1 MNPKQFFLI
10 VFAHRYIAATVFMVM
25 LALGVVAT
33 FLTSKTYVASTD
45 LLVSART
52 DPIAGTQTAQQGNYI
67 ATQIAIIESERVAI
81 GVVRKLNLKDSE
93 KWTERWQSSTQGKVP
108 FDSFAASFIR
118 KGLEVVPPKGTNVIR
133 LNFEGGDPKF
143 VADAANAFASTY
155 LELNVDLR
163 VEPAKQYADW
173 FDDRVKTLRQ
183 NVEEA
188 QARLSAFQRKK
199 GIVAGTD
206 QRADQETQR
215 LDQLTSQLVAVQG
228 ENIAM
233 SSRQKMSGG
242 ELSPDV
248 QASMAVQ
255 NIKSELARSEAKLSE
270 VSLTLGP
277 NHPQRQQLEGQVVVL
292 RKQLD
297 EEMRRVSG
305 GTNTAQTTA
314 SMREAELRGVIAAQK
329 GRVMALRQQQDEMS
343 VLVQDVEA
351 AKRTY
356 DSVLQRSN
364 QLNLEKQT
372 DQADVTVLTQAS
384 EPTKPAKPNMVKYLG
399 GSLLVA
405 LAAAFAAAFGLE
417 MLDRRVRIVGDIKL
431 ADVPVLGVIE
441 HRSDKYTLEER
452 LTLSKKFFT
461 QRKERKE
468 IIAASRLGSL

>member
-1 MNPKQFFLI
+1 MKPKQIFLI
-10 VFAHRYIAATVFMVM
+10 VFAHRYIATVVFLAM
-25 LALGVVAT
+25 LVIGVVLT
-33 FLTSKTYVASTD
+33 FLTPKTYVASTD
-45 LLVSART
+45 LLVDARI
-52 DPIAGTQTAQQGNYI
+52 DPIAGTQSTQQGNYI
-67 ATQIAIIESERVAI
+67 ATQIAIIQSERVAV
-81 GVVRKLNLKDSE
+81 GVVNKLMLKDSP
-93 KWTERWQSSTQGKVP
+93 KWQELWQSSTNGKVP
-108 FDSFAASFIR
+108 FDSFAANLIR
-118 KGLEVVPPKGTNVIR
+118 KGMEVEPPKGTNVIR
-133 LNFEGGDPKF
+133 LNFEGSDPKF
-143 VADAANAFASTY
+143 VTDAANAFASTY
-155 LELNVDLR
+155 LSLNVNLR
-163 VEPAKQYADW
+163 VEPAKQYAEW

-183 NVEEA
+183 NVEDA
-188 QARLSAFQRKK
+188 QAKLSAYQRKK
-199 GIVAGTD
+199 GIVGTD
-206 QRADQETQR
+206 QKADQETQR

-233 SSRQKMSGG
+233 TSRQKMSGG

-255 NIKSELARSEAKLSE
+255 GIKSELARTEAKLSE

-314 SMREAELRGVIAAQK
+314 SMRESELRGVIAAQK

-364 QLNLEKQT
+364 QLNLEKQS
-372 DQADVTVLTQAS
+372 DQADVTVLTLAS
-384 EPTKPAKPNMVKYLG
+384 EPTSPSKPNMLKYLS
-399 GSLLVA
+399 GSLLAA
-405 LAAAFAAAFGLE
+405 LAAAFASAFGLE
-417 MLDRRVRIVGDIKL
+417 MLDRRVRVVGDIKM
-431 ADVPVLGVIE
+431 ADVPVLGIIE
-441 HRSDKYTLEER
+441 RRSDKYTLEER

>member
-1 MNPKQFFLI
+1 MNPKQIFLI
-10 VFAHRYIAATVFMVM
+10 VFAHRYIAAVVFLAM
-25 LALGVVAT
+25 LVIGVVFT
-33 FLTSKTYVASTD
+33 FLTPKTYVASTD
-45 LLVSART
+45 LLVDARI
-52 DPIAGTQTAQQGNYI
+52 DPIAGTQSTQQGNYI
-67 ATQIAIIESERVAI
+67 ATQIAIIQSERVAV
-81 GVVRKLNLKDSE
+81 GVVNKLMLKDSP
-93 KWTERWQSSTQGKVP
+93 KWQELWQSSTKGKVP
-108 FDSFAASFIR
+108 FESFAANVIR
-118 KGLEVVPPKGTNVIR
+118 KGMEVEPPKGTNVIR
-133 LNFEGGDPKF
+133 LSYEGSDPKF
-143 VADAANAFASTY
+143 VTDAANAFASTY
-155 LELNVDLR
+155 LSLNVNLR
-163 VEPAKQYADW
+163 VEPAKQYAEW

-183 NVEEA
+183 NVEDA
-188 QARLSAFQRKK
+188 QAKLSAFQRKK
-199 GIVAGTD
+199 GIVGGAD
-206 QRADQETQR
+206 QRTDQETQR

-233 SSRQKMSGG
+233 TSRQKMSGG

-255 NIKSELARSEAKLSE
+255 GIKSELARTEAKLSE

-314 SMREAELRGVIAAQK
+314 SIRESELRGVIAAQK

-364 QLNLEKQT
+364 QLNLEKQS

-384 EPTKPAKPNMVKYLG
+384 EPTSPSKPNMLKYLS
-399 GSLLVA
+399 GSLLMA

-417 MLDRRVRIVGDIKL
+417 MLDRRVRVVGDIKM
-431 ADVPVLGVIE
+431 ADVPVLGIIE
-441 HRSDKYTLEER
+441 RRSDKYTLEER

>member
-1 MNPKQFFLI
+1 MNPKQIFLI
-10 VFAHRYIAATVFMVM
+10 VFAHRYVACIVFAIA
-25 LALGVVAT
+25 LVVGIVVT
-33 FLTSKTYVASTD
+33 FVTPKTYIASTD
-45 LLVSART
+45 LLVDAQI
-52 DPIAGTQTAQQGNYI
+52 DPIAGTQNSQQGNYI
-67 ATQIAIIESERVAI
+67 ATQIAIIQSERVAS
-81 GVVRKLNLKDSE
+81 GVVRKLNLIADEKIKD
-93 KWTERWQSSTQGKVP
+93 RWQAATQGKV
-108 FDSFAASFIR
+108 SFEVYAANLLR
-118 KGLEVVPPKGTNVIR
+118 KGLEVEPPKGTNVIR
-133 LNFEGGDPKF
+133 LNFEGSDPAF
-143 VADAANAFASTY
+143 AAEAANAFASTY
-155 LELNVDLR
+155 LSLNVDLR

-183 NVEEA
+183 NIEKA
-188 QARLSAFQRKK
+188 QAKLSEFQRKK
-199 GIVAGTD
+199 GIVGATD
-206 QRADQETQR
+206 KSADQETQR

-233 SSRQKMSGG
+233 TSRQKMSGG

-248 QASMAVQ
+248 QASAAVQ
-255 NIKSELARSEAKLSE
+255 GIKSELAKTEARLSD

-305 GTNTAQTTA
+305 GTNMAQTSA
-314 SMREAELRGVIAAQK
+314 GLRESELRGVISSQK
-329 GRVMALRQQQDEMS
+329 GRVLALRQQQDEMA

-372 DQADVTVLTQAS
+372 DLANVSVLTRAS
-384 EPTKPAKPNMVKYLG
+384 EPTTPSKPDRYKYLG
-399 GSLLVA
+399 GSLFLA
-405 LAAAFAAAFGLE
+405 LAAALACALGLE
-417 MLDRRVRIVGDIKL
+417 MLDRRVRVVEDIRF

-441 HRSDKYTLEER
+441 RRSDKYTLEER

-468 IIAASRLGSL
+468 MIAASRLGSL